1 MSWNGILSRELKTS
15 GTAQRE
21 NAVTANTVTPGAGT
35 QGRIIK
41 A

>member
-15 GTAQRE
+15 GTEQME
-21 NAVTANTVTPGAGT
+21 NAVTTNTVTSGTGT
-35 QGRIIK
+35 QGGTIK